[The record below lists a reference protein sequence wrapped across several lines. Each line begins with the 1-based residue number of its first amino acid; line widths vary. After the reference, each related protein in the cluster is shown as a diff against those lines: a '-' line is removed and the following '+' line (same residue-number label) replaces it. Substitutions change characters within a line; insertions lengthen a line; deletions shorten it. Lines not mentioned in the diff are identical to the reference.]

1 MNIRFDNR
9 VALVCG
15 CTQGIGLSIATMLA
29 EAGCTVIG
37 FARNQDSLQEVISRL
52 PAENGQQHQALIA
65 DFSDLHAVQSAME
78 SLGDTPIDIII
89 NNSGGPPP
97 GTIEQSSVSAFH
109 EAFNRL
115 LMASH
120 VIAQYCLPGMKERS
134 YGRIINIISTSV
146 RQPLDGLGVS
156 NTVRSATASWSKT
169 LSNEVAQYGI
179 TVNSVLPGATKTGR
193 LTALIERKSKEQQ
206 KSTDDIAKAMAD
218 EVPMKRLGEPHEI
231 ASAAIFLASDHASY
245 ITGITM
251 LVDGGRTKAL

>member
-1 MNIRFDNR
+1 MNIRFENK

-37 FARNQDSLQEVISRL
+37 FARNQETLQDVISRL
-52 PAENGQQHQALIA
+52 PSENGQKHQSLIA
-65 DFSDLHAVQSAME
+65 DFSDLQAVQSAMQ

-97 GTIEQSSVSAFH
+97 GTIEQSSVSAFN
-109 EAFNRL
+109 EAFSRL

-120 VIAQYCLPGMKERS
+120 VIAQYCLPGMKERNF
-134 YGRIINIISTSV
+134 GRIINIISTSV

-206 KSTDDIAKAMAD
+206 KSTDDIAKSMAD

-231 ASAAIFLASDHASY
+231 ASAAVFLASDHASY

>member
-1 MNIRFDNR
+1 MNIRFDNKT
-9 VALVCG
+9 ALVCG
-15 CTQGIGLSIATMLA
+15 CTQGIGLAIATMLA
-29 EAGCTVIG
+29 EAGCTIIG
-37 FARNQDSLQEVISRL
+37 FARNEQSLQEVLSAL
-52 PAENGQQHQALIA
+52 PAENGQQHRSLIA
-65 DFSDLHAVQSAME
+65 DFSDLQAVQTALE
-78 SLGDTPIDIII
+78 SLGDSQVDIII

-97 GTIEQSSVSAFH
+97 GTIEESSINAFH

-120 VIAQYCLPGMKERS
+120 IIAQYCLPGMKERNF
-134 YGRIINIISTSV
+134 GRIINIISTSV

-156 NTVRSATASWSKT
+156 NTIRSATASWSKT
-169 LSNEVAQYGI
+169 LSNEVAPFGI

-193 LTALIERKSKEQQ
+193 LNGLIERKSKERQ

-231 ASAAIFLASDHASY
+231 ASAAVFLASDYASY
-245 ITGITM
+245 ITGITL

>member
-1 MNIRFDNR
+1 MNIRFDNKT
-9 VALVCG
+9 ALVCG
-15 CTQGIGLSIATMLA
+15 CTQGIGLAIATMLA
-29 EAGCTVIG
+29 EAGCTIIG
-37 FARNQDSLQEVISRL
+37 FARNEQSLQEVLSAL
-52 PAENGQQHQALIA
+52 PSENGQQHRSLIA
-65 DFSDLHAVQSAME
+65 DFSDLQAVQQALE
-78 SLGDTPIDIII
+78 TLGDTHIDIII

-97 GTIEQSSVSAFH
+97 GTIEQSSVTAFH

-120 VIAQYCLPGMKERS
+120 IIAQYCLPGMKKRNF
-134 YGRIINIISTSV
+134 GRIINIISTSV

-156 NTVRSATASWSKT
+156 NTIRSATASWSKT
-169 LSNEVAQYGI
+169 LSNEVAPFGI

-193 LTALIERKSKEQQ
+193 LTGLIERKSKEQQ

-231 ASAAIFLASDHASY
+231 ASAAVFLASDHASY
-245 ITGITM
+245 ITGITL

>member
-1 MNIRFDNR
+1 MNIRFDNKT
-9 VALVCG
+9 ALVCG
-15 CTQGIGLSIATMLA
+15 CTQGIGLAIATMLA
-29 EAGCTVIG
+29 EAGCTIIG
-37 FARNQDSLQEVISRL
+37 FARNEQSLQEVLSAL
-52 PAENGQQHQALIA
+52 PAENGQQHRSLIA
-65 DFSDLHAVQSAME
+65 DFSDLQAVQTALE
-78 SLGDTPIDIII
+78 SLGDSQVDIII

-97 GTIEQSSVSAFH
+97 GTIEESSINAFH

-120 VIAQYCLPGMKERS
+120 IIAQYCLPGMKERNF
-134 YGRIINIISTSV
+134 GRIINIISTSV

-156 NTVRSATASWSKT
+156 NTIRSATASWSKT
-169 LSNEVAQYGI
+169 LSNEVAPFGI

-193 LTALIERKSKEQQ
+193 LNGLIERKSKEQQ

-231 ASAAIFLASDHASY
+231 ASAAVFLASDYASY
-245 ITGITM
+245 ITGITL

>member
-1 MNIRFDNR
+1 MNIRFDNKT
-9 VALVCG
+9 ALVCG
-15 CTQGIGLSIATMLA
+15 CTQGIGLAIATMLA
-29 EAGCTVIG
+29 EAGCTIIG
-37 FARNQDSLQEVISRL
+37 FARNGQSLQEVLSAL
-52 PAENGQQHQALIA
+52 PAENGQQHRSLIA
-65 DFSDLHAVQSAME
+65 DFSDLQAVQTALE
-78 SLGDTPIDIII
+78 SLGDSQVDIII

-97 GTIEQSSVSAFH
+97 GTIEESSINAFH

-120 VIAQYCLPGMKERS
+120 IIAQYCLPGMKERNF
-134 YGRIINIISTSV
+134 GRIINIISTSV

-156 NTVRSATASWSKT
+156 NTIRSATASWSKT
-169 LSNEVAQYGI
+169 LSNEVAPFGI

-193 LTALIERKSKEQQ
+193 LNGLIERKSKEQQ

-231 ASAAIFLASDHASY
+231 ASAAVFLASDYASY
-245 ITGITM
+245 ITGITL

>member
-1 MNIRFDNR
+1 
-9 VALVCG
+9 
-15 CTQGIGLSIATMLA
+15 MLA
-29 EAGCTVIG
+29 EAGCTIIG
-37 FARNQDSLQEVISRL
+37 FARNQDALQEVVSRL
-52 PAENGQQHQALIA
+52 PAENGQQHQSLIA
-65 DFSDLHAVQSAME
+65 DFSDLQAVQSAME

-120 VIAQYCLPGMKERS
+120 LITQYCLPGMKERNF
-134 YGRIINIISTSV
+134 GRIINIISTSV

-231 ASAAIFLASDHASY
+231 ASAAIFFASEHASY

>member
-1 MNIRFDNR
+1 MNIRFDNKT
-9 VALVCG
+9 ALVCG

-29 EAGCTVIG
+29 EAGCTIIG
-37 FARNQDSLQEVISRL
+37 FARNAQSLQDVISKL
-52 PAENGQQHQALIA
+52 PAENGQMHQTLIA
-65 DFSDLHAVQSAME
+65 DFSDLNSVQSALE
-78 SLGDTPIDIII
+78 SLGDTHIDIII

-120 VIAQYCLPGMKERS
+120 IIAQYCLPRMKEKKF
-134 YGRIINIISTSV
+134 GRIINIISTSV

-156 NTVRSATASWSKT
+156 NTIRSATASWSKT
-169 LSNEVAQYGI
+169 LSNEVAQFGI

-193 LTALIERKSKEQQ
+193 LTALIERKSNEQQ
-206 KSTDDIAKAMAD
+206 KSTDDITKAMAD
-218 EVPMKRLGEPHEI
+218 EVPMKRLAEPSEI
-231 ASAAIFLASDHASY
+231 ASAAVFLASDYASY
-245 ITGITM
+245 ITGTTM

>member
-1 MNIRFDNR
+1 
-9 VALVCG
+9 
-15 CTQGIGLSIATMLA
+15 
-29 EAGCTVIG
+29 
-37 FARNQDSLQEVISRL
+37 
-52 PAENGQQHQALIA
+52 
-65 DFSDLHAVQSAME
+65 
-78 SLGDTPIDIII
+78 
-89 NNSGGPPP
+89 
-97 GTIEQSSVSAFH
+97 
-109 EAFNRL
+109 
-115 LMASH
+115 MASH
-120 VIAQYCLPGMKERS
+120 VIAQYYLPGMKQRN

-206 KSTDDIAKAMAD
+206 KSTDDIAKSMAD

-231 ASAAIFLASDHASY
+231 ASAAVFLASDHASY